1 MRKSRIRNS
10 FVPIV
15 YGAIVVVFLFGMYF
29 AQKFAKSYAYDL
41 CRILNISKKLF
52 QRIYFLWLYWW
63 GKWTREFYNLLRRYL
78 YAK

>member
-29 AQKFAKSYAYDL
+29 AQKFAKEKQ
-41 CRILNISKKLF
+41 IKV
-52 QRIYFLWLYWW
+52 YFV
-63 GKWTREFYNLLRRYL
+63 
-78 YAK
+78 

>member
-29 AQKFAKSYAYDL
+29 AQKFAKDL
-41 CRILNISKKLF
+41 LF
-52 QRIYFLWLYWW
+52 KNNDR
-63 GKWTREFYNLLRRYL
+63 LRYVDG
-78 YAK
+78 